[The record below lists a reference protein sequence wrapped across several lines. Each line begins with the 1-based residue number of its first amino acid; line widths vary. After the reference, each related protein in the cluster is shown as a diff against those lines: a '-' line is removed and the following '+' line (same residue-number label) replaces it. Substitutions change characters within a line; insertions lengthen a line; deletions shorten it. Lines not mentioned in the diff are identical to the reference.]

1 MRKKADAR
9 AYSRGVVHTDLANI
23 CAHANSLPAIERQ
36 GIADAITI
44 LKSGTLKQQEHACKV
59 LKKAVISRSRTA
71 KLQENDRQ
79 KRVLVGAR
87 VNRPFADKCRACAF
101 AEGLSLNQWVRQSL
115 MRSIET
121 CTERVWD
128 ADACKCMQVDASAY
142 EGVFLHAPYR
152 G

>member
-1 MRKKADAR
+1 MRKKTDTR
-9 AYSRGVVHTDLANI
+9 AYSRGVVQTDLANI
-23 CAHANSLPAIERQ
+23 CAHAHDLPAIERQ

-44 LKSGTLKQQEHACKV
+44 LKTGTLKQQEHACKV
-59 LKKAVISRSRTA
+59 LQKAVISRSRVA
-71 KLQENDRQ
+71 KKQAFDRQ

-121 CTERVWD
+121 CAGRVWD
-128 ADACKCMQVDASAY
+128 ANACKCMQVDANAY
-142 EGVFLHAPYR
+142 EGVFLHAPHR